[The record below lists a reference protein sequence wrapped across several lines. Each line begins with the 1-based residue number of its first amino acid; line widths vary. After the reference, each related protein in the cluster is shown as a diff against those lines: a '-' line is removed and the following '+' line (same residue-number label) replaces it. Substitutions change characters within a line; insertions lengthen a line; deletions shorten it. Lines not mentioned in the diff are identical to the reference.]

1 MSRVARLRSCFLALP
16 ATALGAVVLTGCAGL
31 GPGKKTSDDTTV
43 SGDIS
48 RLVVDSDSGSIR
60 VEAGGTDTV
69 RVHRETRFHSDKPS
83 AVPERTEGGALSL
96 KTDCDNCSVD
106 YRITVPDGTRL
117 DLRAGSGD
125 INAAGL
131 HGAVAAHVG
140 SGGIALDNITGEITA
155 RTGSG
160 NVEATKLHS
169 GTVDATSSSGDVSL
183 AFATA
188 PSSVAAQAD
197 SGNVGI
203 NVPDR
208 PYRVKTS
215 TGSGDTNV
223 GVANAP
229 SAPNHLNLHTGSG
242 DITVSTR

>member
-1 MSRVARLRSCFLALP
+1 MALS
-16 ATALGAVVLTGCAGL
+16 AAALGAVVLTGCAGL
-31 GPGKKTSDDTTV
+31 GPGTKASDETTV

-48 RLVVDSDSGSIR
+48 RLIVDADSGSIR
-60 VEAGGTDTV
+60 VEAGSADSV
-69 RVHRETRFHSDKPS
+69 RVHRQIRFHRDRPS
-83 AVPERTEGGALSL
+83 AVPERTAGGALSL
-96 KTDCDNCSVD
+96 ETDCDDCSVD
-106 YRITVPDGTRL
+106 YRITVPAGTRL

-131 HGAVAAHVG
+131 HGAVDAHVG
-140 SGGIALDNITGEITA
+140 SGDIALDNITGKVTA

-169 GTVDATSSSGDVSL
+169 GAVDATSSSGDVSL

-188 PSSVAAQAD
+188 PSSLAAQAD
-197 SGNVGI
+197 SGDVRI
-203 NVPDR
+203 SVPKR

-223 GVANAP
+223 GVTNSPGAT
-229 SAPNHLNLHTGSG
+229 NHLDLHTGSG
-242 DITVSTR
+242 DITVSTS